1 VKIRPPWQTVRVSM
15 LIDLKGFDSLEM
27 EHWAREHGFPAYRG
41 RQIHSWLFR
50 RLAGSFEDMSD
61 LPKSLRSF
69 LAREATLNH
78 LQLVDSLISEDG
90 TRKHLFELVDGMTIE
105 SVLIPERD
113 HWTLCVSSQVG
124 CAMKCRFCLTGR
136 QGFKRDL
143 SPAEI
148 VDQVIHVRRSMESP
162 ARLTNIVLMGMGE
175 PLANYENVVKAL
187 RILVSE
193 TGMNFSHRKITLS
206 TSGLVPEMIRLGKD
220 TTVNLAVSL
229 NAADNETRSNLMPVI
244 NRRYPIEVLL
254 DACRAFPLPNRRMIT
269 FEYILIDGINDR
281 KKDARRLIKLL
292 AGLRAKVNLI
302 PLNPHQD
309 SPYSPPPMDR
319 ILAFQETL
327 VDHHLTAIIR
337 KSKGQDILAACGQL
351 SGKHQETPP

>member
-1 VKIRPPWQTVRVSM
+1 VKTRQPWQTVRVKMS
-15 LIDLKGFDSLEM
+15 IDLKGLDSLEM

-50 RLAGSFEDMSD
+50 RLAASFDDMSD

-78 LQLVDSLISEDG
+78 LELVDSLYSEDG
-90 TRKHLFELVDGMTIE
+90 TRKYLFELVDGMTIE

-124 CAMKCRFCLTGR
+124 CAMGCRFCLTGR
-136 QGFKRDL
+136 QGFKRNL

-148 VDQVIHVRRSMESP
+148 VDQVIQVRRSMESP
-162 ARLTNIVLMGMGE
+162 ERLTNIVLMGMGE
-175 PLANYENVVKAL
+175 PLANYENVVRAL

-220 TTVNLAVSL
+220 ITVNLAVSL
-229 NAADNETRSNLMPVI
+229 NAADNETRNNLMPV
-244 NRRYPIEVLL
+244 NRRYPIEALL
-254 DACRAFPLPNRRMIT
+254 DACRAFPLPHRRMIT
-269 FEYILIDGINDR
+269 FEYILIDGINDT
-281 KKDARRLIKLL
+281 KEDARRLLKHLS
-292 AGLRAKVNLI
+292 GLRAKVNLI
-302 PLNPHQD
+302 PLNPHHG
-309 SPYSPPPMDR
+309 SPFSSPPLER
-319 ILAFQETL
+319 ILAFQEML
-327 VDHHLTAIIR
+327 LDHHLTAIIR
-337 KSKGQDILAACGQL
+337 KSKRQDILAACGQL
-351 SGKHQETPP
+351 SGNHPATGA